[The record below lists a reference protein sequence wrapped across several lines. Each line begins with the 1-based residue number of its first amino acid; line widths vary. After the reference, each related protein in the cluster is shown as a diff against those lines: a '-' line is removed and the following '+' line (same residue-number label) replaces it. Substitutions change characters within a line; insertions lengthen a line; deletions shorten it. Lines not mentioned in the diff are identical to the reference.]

1 MHMLVYVTVAPNGIN
16 YRFWGLK
23 VVKQVSKKWAK
34 NAMRKRKLL
43 MTRHLT
49 IMLPSFPQAEQPY
62 LHVLISGT
70 TTRSWLLEL
79 INSFMKRHALLP
91 AYRFACLTHLLR
103 ALYPYN
109 RLSISNSNCSL
120 DYSLWVRIRI
130 VWGIRME
137 RIWLMVWLEG
147 LVVRLGAKKNMWHW
161 LDFRNR
167 IALQ

>member
-1 MHMLVYVTVAPNGIN
+1 
-16 YRFWGLK
+16 
-23 VVKQVSKKWAK
+23 
-34 NAMRKRKLL
+34 MRKRKLL

-49 IMLPSFPQAEQPY
+49 IMLLSFSQAEQPY

-91 AYRFACLTHLLR
+91 AYRFTCLTHLLR

-120 DYSLWVRIRI
+120 DYSL
-130 VWGIRME
+130 
-137 RIWLMVWLEG
+137 
-147 LVVRLGAKKNMWHW
+147 
-161 LDFRNR
+161 
-167 IALQ
+167 